1 MKRSV
6 AGQEKKNKEQEK
18 KVAKES
24 EYGARKES
32 ISGYCWV

>member
-1 MKRSV
+1 MKRNV
-6 AGQEKKNKEQEK
+6 GGQEKKTGKKEK